1 MPVDSGINPEVARPH
16 HPARGSG
23 YPNER
28 TYRDRVH
35 EDGRLER
42 IWTINGANGGNGANG
57 ANGGNGTNGEDV
69 LAAAPIWFQHRM
81 AIEHVRFLREN
92 GEDVVLPPDYS
103 NELRGG
109 LFCINRNEVQQSLDY
124 TALFEGVCRI
134 ITDARQSGLP
144 DERIVARAIGI
155 FRELKEAHEQRLRS
169 AHFGEGIPMD

>member
-1 MPVDSGINPEVARPH
+1 MLVDSGIDPEVARPH

-42 IWTINGANGGNGANG
+42 IWTTNGGNGANG
-57 ANGGNGTNGEDV
+57 ANGANGEDV
-69 LAAAPIWFQHRM
+69 LEAAPIWFQHRM
-81 AIEHVRFLREN
+81 AIEHVRFLRQN
-92 GEDVVLPPDYS
+92 GKDVVLPPDYS

-124 TALFEGVCRI
+124 TALFEGVRRI
-134 ITDARQSGLP
+134 IVNARQSGLP
-144 DERIVARAIGI
+144 EEIVARAIGI
-155 FRELKEAHEQRLRS
+155 FRELKEAHDQRLRS

>member
-1 MPVDSGINPEVARPH
+1 MPVDSGIDPDVARPH

-42 IWTINGANGGNGANG
+42 IWTTNGGNGANG
-57 ANGGNGTNGEDV
+57 ANGEDV

-124 TALFEGVCRI
+124 SKHVEGVRRI
-134 ITDARQSGLP
+134 IMDARQRGLP
-144 DERIVARAIGI
+144 EEILARAMGI
-155 FRELKEAHEQRLRS
+155 FREFREAREQGLRS